1 MDGEDP
7 PSSSGTP
14 RKTLL
19 RSATWTSRSISNPN
33 PNPNPQPSRPPK
45 PGRLALPPPPPLAAW
60 PCPASDDSGHWP
72 ATPSASS
79 TPAAAASAAADDGD
93 GDVSRVDD
101 HVYLGGD
108 SVARDRAAL
117 RRHGITHVLNCAGA
131 ACPDHFRGELAY
143 RTLWLRD
150 SPAEDLAPVL
160 YDAFDFLE
168 RARAAP
174 RGRALVHCRRGASR
188 SAALVVAYL
197 MWRRALP
204 FDDALRA
211 VRAVR
216 PSVDPNLGFAAQLL
230 RCQRRVHALPP
241 TPGSAALRAYRM
253 APQSPYDPLY
263 LVPKSVDLSST
274 DGAGIL
280 DSRGAFVVHVSSAIY
295 VWLGH
300 CCGPSMATAAAT
312 ASLQVVRY
320 ERAEGPII
328 TVNEGSEP
336 AAFWAALTDEPLSA
350 VPEEIVGNRRVE
362 LYDLDY
368 DIFRRATARARAAP
382 PLPKMW
388 TGPETITPVKDSG
401 WCRLRRKFASRDWK
415 DIIKAVVERR
425 SLREEDLRASNAV
438 PSPGSF
444 SVESSTTPSSSSADS
459 ASVLSTFSPNS
470 SSSSDWN
477 NLSPPR
483 SELHRASQTELN
495 PELQSSSSGNVKG
508 KDLRSLAER
517 RGGNAPSLFLVPSA
531 GETEGR
537 LSSTDIVR
545 DWCLSPPF
553 ISEVEEYQ
561 ETFDLER
568 RLSLGASD
576 PDDEAE
582 DETYCAD
589 EHNQLIHPV
598 LFRWPNMDKV
608 EDVRPGVLDS
618 ESIFLLLASESKL
631 GSRKPMKKK
640 IYVWLGRDSRN
651 DVGRGNEED
660 AHIYLDRAG
669 TEFFG
674 GMGTPM
680 DTPVQ
685 IIREGQEPEQFL
697 NHIFS
702 FHQATESSHS

>member
-1 MDGEDP
+1 MDGEDS

-33 PNPNPQPSRPPK
+33 PNPNPHPSRPPK

-79 TPAAAASAAADDGD
+79 TPASAAADDGD

-131 ACPDHFRGELAY
+131 ACPERFRGELAY

-197 MWRRALP
+197 MWRRAIP

-253 APQSPYDPLY
+253 APQSSYDPLY

-274 DGAGIL
+274 DVAGFL
-280 DSRGAFVVHVSSAIY
+280 DSRGAFVVHVPSAIY
-295 VWLGH
+295 VWVGH

-312 ASLQVVRY
+312 AALQVVRY

-328 TVNEGSEP
+328 TVNEGFEP

-495 PELQSSSSGNVKG
+495 PELQPSSSGNVKG

-517 RGGNAPSLFLVPSA
+517 RGGTAPPLFLMPSA
-531 GETEGR
+531 GDTEGR
-537 LSSTDIVR
+537 LSSTDIV
-545 DWCLSPPF
+545 CKQAFLHHGLQ
-553 ISEVEEYQ
+553 VELCKDACE
-561 ETFDLER
+561 
-568 RLSLGASD
+568 
-576 PDDEAE
+576 
-582 DETYCAD
+582 
-589 EHNQLIHPV
+589 
-598 LFRWPNMDKV
+598 
-608 EDVRPGVLDS
+608 
-618 ESIFLLLASESKL
+618 
-631 GSRKPMKKK
+631 
-640 IYVWLGRDSRN
+640 VWLVQAGWACGPAFELLKEGCLLG
-651 DVGRGNEED
+651 VGGLAYGMRSSKD
-660 AHIYLDRAG
+660 AR
-669 TEFFG
+669 
-674 GMGTPM
+674 
-680 DTPVQ
+680 
-685 IIREGQEPEQFL
+685 
-697 NHIFS
+697 S
-702 FHQATESSHS
+702 ATFTSQQLARPNPT